1 MVRKILLIE
10 DQEQHIEDALAYFAD
25 VEDVELVIAQDFGE
39 AREQYRK
46 VVREE
51 GSFES
56 SVCAGDIDGVISDIY
71 FPLTLR
77 SRQWDQPEPI
87 GLRVALELEE
97 LEIPFVLCTSGY
109 HHGRRFEWISQLAR
123 DRGWRLVDSG
133 TDYEVDAESKP
144 WEEAHRSLEYRMKE
158 PEEE

>member
-25 VEDVELVIAQDFGE
+25 VEDVELFIAQDFGE
-39 AREQYRK
+39 AKEKYAK

-56 SVCAGDIDGVISDIY
+56 SVCAGEIDGVISDIY
-71 FPLTLR
+71 FPLTMR

-97 LEIPFVLCTSGY
+97 LGIPFVFCTSGY
-109 HHGRRFEWISQLAR
+109 HHGRRYEWISQMAR
-123 DRGWRLVDSG
+123 DRGWRLIDSG
-133 TDYEVDAESKP
+133 QDYEIDAEAKP
-144 WEEAHRSLEYRMKE
+144 WAQAHSSLEHLMDKE
-158 PEEE
+158 DE